1 MRPGTRI
8 ALLCAVVLAA
18 ESALLLSRI
27 PVAGSSRLAAAD
39 PRLDSLAGRISSY
52 ARMSGGLPRDIDSLM
67 CSRQFSDASSGGY
80 LVDVYGSPIRYEQT
94 GASTFRLTSFGADRE
109 PGGNDVFGDRVREYD
124 VDAPEKDA
132 AAPVE

>member
-1 MRPGTRI
+1 MRLGTRI

-27 PVAGSSRLAAAD
+27 PAERGDRIAAAD
-39 PRLDSLAGRISSY
+39 PRLDTLAQRIGSY
-52 ARMSGGLPRDIDSLM
+52 ARMAGGLPRDIDSLM

-109 PGGNDVFGDRVREYD
+109 PGGADVFGDRVREYD
-124 VDAPEKDA
+124 V
-132 AAPVE
+132 AAPPTEPGVPVD